1 MPSTKPF
8 SNSFAESIA
17 DPVGGRM
24 REKVIVI
31 GAGIGGL
38 CTAMMLAPSGREVIV
53 LERDG
58 PVETGDPDEL
68 FRTWKRVGVG
78 HLRQSHAF
86 LARLRTI
93 MKAEHPSLLNQ
104 LMELG
109 VRELPFQNMLTEK
122 QRAAYRPDPVD
133 GELTIITSRRTTLEM
148 AMRRYVET
156 LDNVTLR
163 SGFLVRKLITSKG
176 ADGIF
181 DVTGVE
187 GEENGEPITLTA
199 DVIVDAAGKSG
210 HTIEQLMEEGA
221 TIHEESET
229 AGILYFTRHY
239 RMLPGKDEPDRLSNP
254 PPTGDLGFLKFGVF
268 PGDNGNFSITI
279 AVPEVEM
286 EMRKSIL
293 NPEIFHQITL
303 MLPGLYPWTN
313 AEQAEATSK
322 VFGMGDLISRWRD
335 MVVDGTPAA
344 RGYFALG
351 DTLVRT
357 NPLYGRG
364 CSFAAVSAQALRQTL
379 DATPDPVERAVKFH
393 ERVMEEL
400 HPFYIV
406 QRRQDRS
413 AIKRARHALIPE
425 AKRSLKSKLMESF
438 VDDGVRV
445 ALRSDTRLLREAMRG
460 FHMLEHPEK
469 WLSKPRNLASV
480 LYYWARGKRANAAAY
495 PPKAGPARNEMMQV
509 LKLDWQADIERAAA
523 ERPLAA

>member
-1 MPSTKPF
+1 
-8 SNSFAESIA
+8 
-17 DPVGGRM
+17 M

-38 CTAMMLAPSGREVIV
+38 CTALMLAPSGRDVIV

-58 PVETGDPDEL
+58 PVETSDPDEL
-68 FRTWKRVGVG
+68 FKTWKRVGVG

-93 MKAEHPSLLNQ
+93 MKAEHPALLDQ
-104 LMELG
+104 LMALG
-109 VRELPFQNMLTEK
+109 VRELPFENMLTDK
-122 QRAAYRPDPVD
+122 QQARYKADPSD
-133 GELTIITSRRTTLEM
+133 AELTIITSRRTTLEM

-156 LDNVTLR
+156 LENVTLR
-163 SGFLVRKLITSKG
+163 SGFLVRKLITRKG
-176 ADGIF
+176 EDGVF
-181 DVTGVE
+181 DVTGIE
-187 GEENGEPITLTA
+187 GEENSAPVTLTA
-199 DVIVDAAGKSG
+199 DVIVDTGGKSG
-210 HTIEQLMEEGA
+210 FTIEQLMEEGA
-221 TIHEESET
+221 GIREESES

-239 RMLPGKDEPDRLSNP
+239 RFLPGKTEPDRKTNP

-268 PGDNGNFSITI
+268 PGDNGNFSITVAI
-279 AVPEVEM
+279 PEIEM

-293 NPEIFHQITL
+293 DPEIFHQITL
-303 MLPGLYPWTN
+303 MLPGLRPWTN
-313 AEQAEATSK
+313 SQQSEPTSK

-335 MVVDGTPAA
+335 MVVDGKPAA

-379 DATPDPVERAVKFH
+379 DATRDPMQRAVKYH
-393 ERVMEEL
+393 ERVVEEL

-413 AIKRARHALIPE
+413 AMKRAQQALTPG
-425 AKRSLKSKLMESF
+425 AKQSFRSKMMESF
-438 VDDGVRV
+438 VEDGVKI
-445 ALRSDTRLLREAMRG
+445 ALRSDTRMLREAMRG

-469 WLSKPRNLASV
+469 WLGKPKNLAGV
-480 LYYWARGKRANAAAY
+480 FYYWARGKRLNAAAY
-495 PPKAGPARNEMMQV
+495 PPKPGPERIELMKALN
-509 LKLDWQADIERAAA
+509 LNYQADMERAAT
-523 ERPLAA
+523 EKPLAA

>member
-1 MPSTKPF
+1 
-8 SNSFAESIA
+8 
-17 DPVGGRM
+17 M

-38 CTAMMLAPSGREVIV
+38 CTALMLAPSGRDVIV

-58 PVETGDPDEL
+58 PVETSDPDEL
-68 FRTWKRVGVG
+68 FKTWKRVGVG

-93 MKAEHPSLLNQ
+93 MKAEHPALLDQ
-104 LMELG
+104 LMALG
-109 VRELPFQNMLTEK
+109 VRELPFENMLTDK
-122 QRAAYRPDPVD
+122 QQARYKADPSD
-133 GELTIITSRRTTLEM
+133 AELTIITSRRTTLEM

-156 LDNVTLR
+156 LENVTLR
-163 SGFLVRKLITSKG
+163 SGFLVRKLITRKG
-176 ADGIF
+176 EDGVF
-181 DVTGVE
+181 DVTGIE
-187 GEENGEPITLTA
+187 GEENGAPVTLTA
-199 DVIVDAAGKSG
+199 DVIVDTGGKSG
-210 HTIEQLMEEGA
+210 FTIEQLMEEGA
-221 TIHEESET
+221 GIREESES

-239 RMLPGKDEPDRLSNP
+239 RFLPGKTEPDRKTNA

-268 PGDNGNFSITI
+268 PGDNGNFSITVAI
-279 AVPEVEM
+279 PEIEM

-293 NPEIFHQITL
+293 DPEIFHQITL
-303 MLPGLYPWTN
+303 MLPGLRPWTN
-313 AEQAEATSK
+313 SQQSEPTSK

-335 MVVDGTPAA
+335 MVVDGKPAA

-379 DATPDPVERAVKFH
+379 DATRDPMQRALKYH
-393 ERVMEEL
+393 ERVVEEL

-413 AIKRARHALIPE
+413 AMKRAQQALTPG
-425 AKRSLKSKLMESF
+425 AKQSFRSKMMESF
-438 VDDGVRV
+438 VEDGVKI
-445 ALRSDTRLLREAMRG
+445 ALRSDTRMLREAMRG

-469 WLSKPRNLASV
+469 WLGKPKNLAGV
-480 LYYWARGKRANAAAY
+480 FYYWARGKRLNAAAY
-495 PPKAGPARNEMMQV
+495 PPKPGPERIEMMKA
-509 LKLDWQADIERAAA
+509 LNLNYQADMERAAT
-523 ERPLAA
+523 EKPLAA